1 MSRKAVESYLYTLAD
16 VAEFEN
22 IYKRKQVI
30 TVYKQSSQ
38 QVEIN
43 STADLWE

>member
-1 MSRKAVESYLYTLAD
+1 MSSRQGGDSAVQAVESYLYTLAD

-30 TVYKQSSQ
+30 TVHKQSSQ
-38 QVEIN
+38 
-43 STADLWE
+43 